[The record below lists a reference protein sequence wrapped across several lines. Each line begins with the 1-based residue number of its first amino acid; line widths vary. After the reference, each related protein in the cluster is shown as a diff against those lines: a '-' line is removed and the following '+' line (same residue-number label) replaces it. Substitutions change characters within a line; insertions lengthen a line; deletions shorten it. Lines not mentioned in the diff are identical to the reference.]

1 MPLDAI
7 CMQAVVRETA
17 AQIEN
22 TRIEKIQ
29 QPARDQVILLLRG
42 GRRLL
47 LNAGASQPRLHLT
60 QQLRDNPAQPPMFCM
75 LLRKHLAGGRLLR
88 LEQEPLERV
97 VTLTVRAVDELG
109 EQSDYRLILEAM
121 PRHAN
126 LILVDREG
134 RIVDCLRRVDFE
146 MSQQRQ
152 VLPGLYYHLPPRQ
165 DKCDPLTTEE
175 DAFRRLLARRPEDS
189 PLDRWLMDTFTAI
202 PPLLA
207 RELVCRTCGETD
219 ARSTD
224 PDTLWQTL
232 HTWQQQVQEGR
243 FLPQLLEREG
253 RPADF
258 SYFPVTQYGPSVTC
272 RTYDTFAQLLDDFYQ
287 GREQADRVRQKG
299 QDLMKAATAARDR
312 VRRKLALQEK
322 EYAAARDREP
332 LRLAGELI
340 TANLYRMERGMTCLT
355 AENYYEEGCPQLDIR
370 LDPLLT
376 PQQNAQKYFKLYTKS
391 KTAEE
396 VLTEQIRQGSIELD
410 YLESVLVQ
418 LGEAETER
426 DLAQLREELT
436 LSGVL
441 SAKQTRNKKGRQKP
455 AQAKPFHYRTTD
467 GFDIFAGKNN
477 LQNDLLTLKIAFKSD
492 IWFHTQKI
500 HGSHVILVTDG
511 REPTE
516 QAMTEAAMIAA
527 YHSKARSSSMV
538 PVDYTQVRQVK
549 KPAGAKP
556 GMVIY
561 HVYQTAYVT
570 PDETVIEKLRI
581 E

>member
-22 TRIEKIQ
+22 ARIEKIQ

-60 QQLRDNPAQPPMFCM
+60 WQLRDNPAQPPMFCM

-97 VTLTVRAVDELG
+97 VTLTIRAVDELG

-175 DAFRRLLARRPEDS
+175 DAFRCLLARRPEDS

-224 PDTLWQTL
+224 PDTLWQTF

-322 EYAAARDREP
+322 EYAAARDRES
-332 LRLAGELI
+332 LRLSGELI
-340 TANLYRMERGMTCLT
+340 TANLYRMERGAARLET
-355 AENYYEEGCPQLDIR
+355 ENFYDPECRPVAIP

-376 PQQNAQKYFKLYTKS
+376 PQQNAAKYYKRYTKA
-391 KTAEE
+391 KTAEKY
-396 VLTEQIRQGSIELD
+396 LAEQMALARRDLD
-410 YLESVLVQ
+410 YLESVLEE
-418 LGEAETER
+418 LSRAETEQDFLDIRGELR
-426 DLAQLREELT
+426 DAGFLRRQ
-436 LSGVL
+436 G
-441 SAKQTRNKKGRQKP
+441 KKEQNRP
-455 AQAKPFHYRTTD
+455 AKPLEFRTTS
-467 GFDIFAGKNN
+467 GFRVLVGRNN
-477 LQNDLLTLKIAFKSD
+477 RQNDKLTRSADHRD
-492 IWFHTQKI
+492 IWLHTQKI
-500 HGSHVILVTDG
+500 HGSHVILCTGG
-511 REPTE
+511 REVDDDTIV
-516 QAMTEAAMIAA
+516 EAAKLAA
-527 YHSKARSSSMV
+527 WFSQAREGANV
-538 PVDYTQVRQVK
+538 PVDYTPVKNVK
-549 KPAGAKP
+549 KPAGARP

-561 HVYQTAYVT
+561 STCR
-570 PDETVIEKLRI
+570 TVNVAPEEGLVKKLQLS
-581 E
+581 

>member
-22 TRIEKIQ
+22 ARIEKIQ

-224 PDTLWQTL
+224 PDTLWQTF

-340 TANLYRMERGMTCLT
+340 TANLYRLERGMTHLT
-355 AENYYEEGCPQLDIR
+355 AENYYEEGYPPVDIR
-370 LDPLLT
+370 LDARLS
-376 PQQNAQKYFKLYTKS
+376 PQENAARYFKQYTKA
-391 KTAEE
+391 KTAEKI
-396 VLTEQIRQGSIELD
+396 LTEQLVRGRAELQ
-410 YLESVLVQ
+410 YLESVLQ
-418 LGEAETER
+418 E
-426 DLAQLREELT
+426 LAQAESEQDFNDIRAELT
-436 LSGVL
+436 DGGYIRQRGRKQPGFQRQSKPRVFRS
-441 SAKQTRNKKGRQKP
+441 SAGLRILVGRNNR
-455 AQAKPFHYRTTD
+455 
-467 GFDIFAGKNN
+467 
-477 LQNDLLTLKIAFKSD
+477 QNDKLTTREADKRD
-492 IWFHTQKI
+492 IWLHTQKI
-500 HGSHVILVTDG
+500 HGSHVILCTGGAEPDAQSLLEAAQLAAYFSQG
-511 REPTE
+511 RES
-516 QAMTEAAMIAA
+516 AN
-527 YHSKARSSSMV
+527 V
-538 PVDYTQVRQVK
+538 PVDYTPVKFVK
-549 KPAGAKP
+549 KPAGGRP

-561 HVYQTAYVT
+561 TTYQTLYVT
-570 PDETVIEKLRI
+570 PDEQLAQRLASK
-581 E
+581 